1 LNGIETP
8 NIKKFKY
15 FMDQSSQNKVNIILP
30 RRSLFQL
37 DLKEYWRYRD
47 LLSLFIRREI
57 VVKYKQTILGPLW
70 YIIQPLLQ
78 TLMFTIVFGNIA
90 GIPTDGVPKILFY
103 LAGVTSWNYFAES
116 LKLTSDSFIKNFQLY
131 NKIYFPRAIIPMSI
145 VFSNVLK
152 FSIQLLLFLGIYF
165 YYLSNNINLQ
175 PNFTILLIP
184 AYIIVTAGLALGFGL
199 LISSLTT
206 KYRDLN
212 FLIQFGIQLWMYA
225 TPIIYP
231 ISEISANNQIYILAN
246 PMTSI
251 IEAFKYA
258 FLGVGLFSVNGLLYS
273 FSFMCIILMIGF
285 IMFNRM
291 EKNFVD
297 TA

>member
-1 LNGIETP
+1 
-8 NIKKFKY
+8 
-15 FMDQSSQNKVNIILP
+15 MDQSSQNKVNIILP

>member
-1 LNGIETP
+1 MNQISKTKI
-8 NIKKFKY
+8 N
-15 FMDQSSQNKVNIILP
+15 VILP
-30 RRSLFQL
+30 KKSFFQL

-70 YIIQPLLQ
+70 YFIQPLLQ
-78 TLMFTIVFGNIA
+78 TLMFTVVFGNIA
-90 GIPTDGVPKILFY
+90 GISTDGVPKILFY
-103 LAGVTSWNYFAES
+103 LAGVTAWNYFAES

-152 FSIQLLLFLGIYF
+152 FLIQFLLFLGVYF
-165 YYLSNNINLQ
+165 YYFMSQSNLQ

-184 AYIIVTAGLALGFGL
+184 IYILITAGLALGFGL
-199 LISSLTT
+199 FISAMTT

-231 ISEISANNQIYILAN
+231 ISEISTNNQIYVLAN

-251 IEAFKYA
+251 VEAFKYA
-258 FLGVGLFSVNGLLYS
+258 FLGVGMFSINGLLYS
-273 FSFMCIILMIGF
+273 FGFMCIILMLGF
-285 IMFNRM
+285 LLFNRM